1 MNEQTKESFYNFME
15 YLDQE
20 SQQIC
25 DELLD
30 AWNEQELGC
39 VYQFASDYIDHY
51 RTQFMAEI
59 YALSKDNAIP
69 AYASLTQRSMHL
81 KAMYCLVNQM
91 LKMLEELHPG
101 LTEE

>member
-1 MNEQTKESFYNFME
+1 MNNETKDKFYAFMQ
-15 YLDQE
+15 YIDDE

-39 VYQFASDYIDHY
+39 VYQFASEYIDHY

-59 YALSKDNAIP
+59 YALSKDNAMP
-69 AYASLTQRSMHL
+69 AYASLMQRSMHL
-81 KAMYCLVNQM
+81 KAMYCLITQM
-91 LKMLEELHPG
+91 MKMLEELHPE
-101 LTEE
+101 LEKE